1 MFDLAE
7 FVTLNQNVLVTDS
20 RRVAKHFKK
29 RHKNVLRAYDLLDC
43 SDEFRQL
50 NFEPTMGD
58 VQGPNGAVRQ
68 ERVIQMTKNGF
79 VFLVMGFTGKEASR
93 IKEAYINAFDA
104 MSDQLQRVQND
115 LWYQMLD
122 LERREA
128 FSQSWASF
136 GSRCMLRRKRE
147 KPLLQNERNLLE
159 ERLQPELSLDQ
170 ADARLPH

>member
-1 MFDLAE
+1 MHDIAE
-7 FVTLNQNVLVTDS
+7 FVTLDHNVLVTDS

-29 RHKNVLRAYDLLDC
+29 RHTNVLRAYDRLEC
-43 SDEFRQL
+43 SPEFNQRNFASVDEPDAKGELRR
-50 NFEPTMGD
+50 MI
-58 VQGPNGAVRQ
+58 R
-68 ERVIQMTKNGF
+68 MTKNGF
-79 VFLVMGFTGKEASR
+79 VFLVMGFTGKEAAS

-104 MSDQLQRVQND
+104 MGDQLQRVQND

-147 KPLLQNERNLLE
+147 KPALQHERDLLE
-159 ERLQPELSLDQ
+159 EQMQPELSLDQ
-170 ADARLPH
+170 MGAMLPH